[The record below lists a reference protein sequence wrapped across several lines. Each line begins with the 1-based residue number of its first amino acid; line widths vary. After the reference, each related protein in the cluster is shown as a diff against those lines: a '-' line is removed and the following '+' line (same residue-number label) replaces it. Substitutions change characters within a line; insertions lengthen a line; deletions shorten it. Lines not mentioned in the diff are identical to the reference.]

1 MTESESIECHVAS
14 QLQGSISEWVQNI
27 LKGKTDPLTVAVHIG
42 TDDVCRKR
50 EETLQ
55 SDFRE
60 LDRMSKRRK
69 FKVIIAGLL
78 PVPCAGKGRNEWLK
92 SRCITVGLKY
102 LITGITSEAGGT
114 STSTRVAAKLKSPI
128 FLQWFT
134 QATQEGLKGILL
146 EVCKTS

>member
-27 LKGKTDPLTVAVHIG
+27 LKGKRDPLTVAVRIG

-69 FKVIIAGLL
+69 FKVIIAMCWQG
-78 PVPCAGKGRNEWLK
+78 
-92 SRCITVGLKY
+92 
-102 LITGITSEAGGT
+102 
-114 STSTRVAAKLKSPI
+114 
-128 FLQWFT
+128 
-134 QATQEGLKGILL
+134 
-146 EVCKTS
+146 